1 MNGCLVCR
9 ISVITSCM
17 LFSSANFRLYT
28 SLSYL
33 NFLSSDELLDSL
45 NGMHYLMTGQK
56 NSFDAAFYNELVQCI
71 ERYDARLLGVINSQW
86 RGFRSYANNG
96 GNPGID
102 DWISCDTR
110 VSNLINRKY

>member
-1 MNGCLVCR
+1 M
-9 ISVITSCM
+9 
-17 LFSSANFRLYT
+17 
-28 SLSYL
+28 
-33 NFLSSDELLDSL
+33 NFLSSDELLNSL

-56 NSFDAAFYNELVQCI
+56 NSFDSAFYNELVQCI
-71 ERYDARLLGVINSQW
+71 EKYDARLLGVINSQW